1 MNTEAKPNKAPKKIG
16 IMISAAPGDSTFENG
31 IAQAEAALREGR
43 QVYLYWI
50 DHAVEGLR
58 PPELARLKA
67 AGAHLFAC
75 AYSLQKRGLSAPPEV
90 TLSGLTILSDILS
103 STDEFQSFS

>member
-1 MNTEAKPNKAPKKIG
+1 
-16 IMISAAPGDSTFENG
+16 MISAAPGEPTFQKG
-31 IAQAEAALREGR
+31 IDLAGDALRDGH

-50 DHAVEGLR
+50 DQAVEGLR
-58 PPELARLKA
+58 GADLARLKG

-75 AYSLQKRGLSAPPEV
+75 AFSLQKRGLAAPPEV

-103 STDEFQSFS
+103 STDEFQSFN

>member
-1 MNTEAKPNKAPKKIG
+1 
-16 IMISAAPGDSTFENG
+16 MISAAPGGPTFEKG
-31 IAQAEAALREGR
+31 MAQAEAALGENR

-50 DHAVEGLR
+50 DQAVEGLR

-75 AYSLQKRGLSAPPEV
+75 AYSLQKRGLAAPPEV

-103 STDEFQSFS
+103 STDEFQSFN